1 MTAERGRATNRLDA
15 MAIFARVVET
25 ESFSAAAHEL
35 GMAKSS
41 VSKQISRLEDELAVR
56 LLNRT
61 TRRLSLTEAGAT
73 FYQGCQRMVAEAAAA
88 ESAVTH
94 LVAAPRGR
102 LRVSAPMSFGVR
114 HISPVLPALLGRCPE
129 LSVDLALNDRL
140 VDLVEEGFDVGV
152 RIAHLE
158 ESSLV
163 ARRLAPSH
171 AVLCASPEYLAARG
185 RPQSVEDL
193 MNHDCL
199 LYTYQASG
207 EIWRFDGPGGRR
219 TLRVRGRLRANSGE
233 SLLAATLAGLGI
245 ARTPSFIC
253 GDALRAGQLVRLLP
267 EWGDSQEPFINAV
280 YPAGRN
286 LSPKVRVFIDFLVE
300 QFGGGVPYWDRDLGL

>member
-1 MTAERGRATNRLDA
+1 MTRLDA
-15 MAIFARVVET
+15 MAVFARVVET
-25 ESFSAAAHEL
+25 ESFSAAAHQL

-61 TRRLSLTEAGAT
+61 TRRLSLTEAGSA
-73 FYQGCQRMVAEAAAA
+73 FYQGCQRVVAEAAAA

-94 LVAAPRGR
+94 LAAAPRGR

-114 HISPVLPALLGRCPE
+114 HLSPALPVLLGRCPE
-129 LSVDLALNDRL
+129 LTIDLALNDRL
-140 VDLVEEGFDVGV
+140 VDLIEEGFDVGV
-152 RIAHLE
+152 RIAHLK

-171 AVLCASPEYLAARG
+171 PILCASPEYLAAHG
-185 RPQSVEDL
+185 RPRAAEDL
-193 MNHDCL
+193 MDHECL
-199 LYTYQASG
+199 LYSYNTSG
-207 EIWRFDGPGGRR
+207 EIWRFSGPDGRR

-233 SLLAATLAGLGI
+233 SLLAAALAGFGI
-245 ARTPSFIC
+245 ARLPSFIC
-253 GDALRAGQLVRLLP
+253 GDALRSGRLVCLLP
-267 EWGDSQEPFINAV
+267 EWGDPQEPVVNAI

-300 QFGGGVPYWDRDLGL
+300 QFGDGAPYWDRDLAL